1 MERAIPTI
9 WNASE
14 LYPGLPTFVETA
26 APERVAP
33 RRMRKFFAARADV
46 LAASDSSGLPPLVQ
60 FVMRGIAGC
69 RTRLKSNAADAASLR
84 LIGRLTLGGKKSLS
98 LVEADGV
105 RFLIGGSLDSVTVI
119 VPVGGVAN
127 AQPAQSVLQP

>member
-1 MERAIPTI
+1 MERTISPT

-14 LYPGLPTFVETA
+14 LYPGLPGFVQIA
-26 APERVAP
+26 GPEQVAP
-33 RRMRKFFAARADV
+33 RRVRKFFAARADV

-84 LIGRLTLGGKKSLS
+84 LVGRLTLGGKKSLA

-105 RFLIGGSLDSVTVI
+105 RFLIGGGLDSVTVI

-127 AQPAQSVLQP
+127 AQPAQSVPQP